1 MTSLRKALFVVVM
14 LATGAAG
21 EPGSEDGSSLSVA
34 SPDGRLVM
42 TFAPDDPAARFGR
55 WHYRLEAVD
64 GGKREV
70 LLDDSPI
77 GLQTDRADFAELRL
91 DRASEVRPVTDAY
104 EMPHGK
110 RRSRV
115 HEARERD
122 LHFAT
127 ADGARVMV
135 TVRAADDGAA
145 FRYVLPERPDGPW
158 RVLGEH
164 TGFAVPAG
172 SRSWLLP
179 HTPPGRWAP
188 AYEDFF
194 VEVTTGTVPVSDT
207 RTVLVPDT
215 GTSTVRVSDTG
226 TAPTEQGWSFPAL
239 FQVSGTDRWVLVTEA
254 AVGPRDSGTRLA
266 AAAPEG
272 VYRIRYPDAGE
283 GLGQGEVAPSAAG
296 PWALPWRVVIAG
308 PIGDVVAS
316 TLVEDLNPPADGDYT
331 WVKPGRASFGWW
343 IDDDASKKEEVLTR
357 FIDLSAAMG
366 WEYSLVDANWHL
378 APDGAIDRVIAHA
391 KAKGVGLFLWYNS
404 GGPHNDV
411 TEWGPRDRIFE
422 SAARRDEFA
431 RLKRQGIAGVK
442 VDFWHSDKPSL
453 MALYHDV
460 LRDAA
465 DAGLMVVLHG
475 ATTPRGWSRTYP
487 HLLSVEAVLAAEQY
501 KYSDRFA
508 KEAARHN
515 TVLPFTRNVIG
526 PMDYTPVTLS
536 DAQHPHETTNAHEL
550 ALPVVFESGIVHF
563 PDSPEAY
570 GDLPPTAI
578 DLLKTVPA
586 AWDETRLLA
595 GEPGRLAVIARR
607 HETTWWVGAIS
618 GVDEPSTTSIDL
630 SFLGR
635 GEWDLTM
642 VRDGGAP
649 RHLVS
654 EAAVVRPVDRFNVPM
669 LARGG
674 FVMRLRQK

>member
-1 MTSLRKALFVVVM
+1 VTSRRSVLVVV
-14 LATGAAG
+14 LLILGAAG
-21 EPGSEDGSSLSVA
+21 PLTSQASPNVTIA

-42 TFAPDDPAARFGR
+42 TFAPGDPAARLGR
-55 WHYRLEAVD
+55 WQYRLEVVE
-64 GGKREV
+64 GGRRQV

-77 GLQTDRADFAELRL
+77 GLQTDHADFAELRL
-91 DRASEVRPVTDAY
+91 DRASDVRTVRDAY

-122 LHFAT
+122 LHLAT
-127 ADGARVMV
+127 AEGARLTV
-135 TVRAADDGAA
+135 TVRVADDGAA
-145 FRYVLPERPDGPW
+145 FRYELPERPDVAW

-179 HTPPGRWAP
+179 HTPPGRWTP

-194 VEVTTGTVPVSDT
+194 VESTTDT
-207 RTVLVPDT
+207 H
-215 GTSTVRVSDTG
+215 
-226 TAPTEQGWSFPAL
+226 TAPTDQGWSFPAL
-239 FQVSGTDRWVLVTEA
+239 FQVSGSDRWLLVTEA
-254 AVGPRDSGTRLA
+254 AVWTRDAGTRLA
-266 AAAPEG
+266 AAAPQG
-272 VYRIRYPDAGE
+272 VYNIRYPDRGE

-308 PIGDVVAS
+308 SLGDIVSS
-316 TLVEDLNPPADGDYT
+316 TLVEDLNPPADGDYS

-343 IDDDASKKEEVLTR
+343 IDDDASKKEEVLTK
-357 FIDLSAAMG
+357 FIDLAATMG

-391 KAKGVGLFLWYNS
+391 KEKGVGLFLWYNS

-411 TEWGPRDRIFE
+411 TEWGPRDRLFE
-422 SAARRDEFA
+422 PAARRAELV
-431 RLKRQGIAGVK
+431 RLKAAGIAGVK

-453 MALYHDV
+453 MALYHDM

-501 KYSDRFA
+501 KYSGRFA

-515 TVLPFTRNVIG
+515 TILPFTRNVIG

-570 GDLPPTAI
+570 ADLPPTAI
-578 DLLKTVPA
+578 DLLKSVPA
-586 AWDETRLLA
+586 AWDETRLLDGA
-595 GEPGRLAVIARR
+595 PGRLAVIGRR
-607 HETTWWVGAIS
+607 YEKTWWVGAIS
-618 GVDEPSTTSIDL
+618 GVDEVSTTSIDL

-669 LARGG
+669 LPRGG
-674 FVMRLRQK
+674 FVMRLRQR